1 MDSTQQ
7 YRVNKIAVFY
17 GHVASNLGDLA
28 INAGELIALK
38 RAYPEAEVKFVAL
51 HVNEGPAYDHAQAE
65 TARIGE
71 ASWSIYRTSFHH
83 ALTYLSNPAQFL
95 LDCDMDDVD
104 LVVLASGEHLFAY
117 ESNGNTRALYWR
129 TLPALAAKAAGK
141 RCLLMPSTFGPYETA
156 ASRRWMNALFNVLDG
171 YAVRE
176 TGSAH
181 LLREVFGLRALQL
194 PDPAFFIEPERQRD
208 LSKTEFNVLGLAM
221 RAEDWGIRLSKEQRA
236 DTHEAAQASDAGAQ
250 AFEFALAAV
259 NEFFDKKP
267 DGQVRVFV
275 QTTADQQLAER
286 LFEQLHGQGREAQV
300 QVVMPET
307 IADYLNA
314 LTDVDGLIAARF
326 HALIMGLITHV
337 PVYGVYFP
345 VHGHKI
351 PGLFSWLGLESSCG
365 VINTA
370 PKGAATAAVENL
382 LAGDFNWTAVDT
394 VLDEGRGA
402 FYEWLG
408 HVPVSSPSE
417 GMFEAALAL
426 SELAKELIVLGY
438 EQERNAQNDKLARKV
453 EGEFDLK
460 FMEWRREAD
469 AEQLRARE
477 ELQNSYLE
485 QLEAER
491 NMLRARYEKELED
504 ERALLRAQFERE
516 RDVLLHEFGAKNGSR
531 LEAVK
536 KEHSL
541 RIERMKQQHDALKKN
556 TAARLKKL
564 HDELEQLSEA
574 HAQLQLDAAQLR
586 GRLSVIHNSTSY
598 QMAAEAA
605 RTLRSRRKLLS
616 LPIRLYAIYS
626 ETRTNRR
633 ASSSLLKAMDQG
645 KSLENGVAAIEE
657 RSNSPSDAAAELIRE
672 SKALSEQGR
681 FEQACEVA
689 SRALELHRSEA
700 TLRAL
705 FWAQQNAG
713 RVEEA
718 FSTVQALQQYLG
730 DKPSLMQK
738 ERLDFIRSQPA
749 FQLNLQSMLPPR
761 AASAAYSPVKG
772 RLAYVL
778 HNSLPFSSG
787 GYATRAQGLA
797 KGLVAQGHEVI
808 AFTRPGY
815 PLDINN
821 SLDAGS
827 VPEEQEVDGIRYVRT
842 FEPSRKNLRMQEFMP
857 IATDV
862 MAAHFR
868 HYKPEVV
875 VAASNY
881 ICALP
886 ALFAARQLG
895 LPFIYEVRGFWEITR
910 LSREPGFINHAS
922 YKIQELM
929 EAFVCKQADKV
940 LTLTEA
946 MKVELMRRGVDGSK
960 IEIIPNAC
968 QPELFEPRARDEELA
983 ASLGI
988 PANVPVIG
996 YVGTFVDYEGLDD
1009 LARACGILKSRGLE
1023 FRLLM
1028 VGNENVS
1035 GTERGP
1041 IAQAVVAAAEE
1052 SGFLDW
1058 LIMPGRVPHETVAS
1072 YYSLIDIAPFPRKP
1086 WPVCEMVSPMK
1097 PLEAMAMEKAVV
1109 VSSVSAL
1116 AEMAGYGDY
1125 GVIFDKGS
1133 ELALADALASVLAD
1147 PARRQSLGQAG
1158 RQHVLAE
1165 RTWMRSAQRFA
1176 NALLTASLTVKEA
1189 GKS

>member
-1 MDSTQQ
+1 MNSTQQ

-28 INAGELIALK
+28 INVGELIALK

-51 HVNEGPAYDHAQAE
+51 HVNQGPAYDHAQAE
-65 TARIGE
+65 TTRIGE

-83 ALTYLSNPAQFL
+83 ALAYLSNPAQFL
-95 LDCDMDDVD
+95 RDCDMDDVD

-117 ESNGNTRALYWR
+117 ESNRNTRALYWR
-129 TLPALAAKAAGK
+129 SLPALAAKAAGK

-156 ASRRWMNALFNVLDG
+156 ASRRWMNALFNILDG

-176 TGSAH
+176 AGSAH

-194 PDPAFFIEPERQRD
+194 TDPAFFIEPERQRD

-221 RAEDWGIRLSKEQRA
+221 RAEDWGIRLAKEQRV
-236 DTHEAAQASDAGAQ
+236 DTHDAAQAREFGVQ
-250 AFEFALAAV
+250 AFEFAVAAA

-286 LFEQLHGQGREAQV
+286 LFEQMRGQGREGQV
-300 QVVMPET
+300 QVVIPET
-307 IADYLNA
+307 IADYLDA
-314 LTDVDGLIAARF
+314 LTGVDGLIATRF

-365 VINTA
+365 VIDAA
-370 PKGAATAAVENL
+370 PRGAATAAVENL
-382 LAGDFNWTAVDT
+382 LAGDFNWAAVDK
-394 VLDEGRGA
+394 VLDGGRQA
-402 FYEWLG
+402 FCEWLDR
-408 HVPVSSPSE
+408 VPVSSTSDE

-426 SELAKELIVLGY
+426 SELAKELIALGY
-438 EQERNAQNDKLARKV
+438 EKESKALNDKLARKV
-453 EGEFDLK
+453 EGELDLK
-460 FMEWRREAD
+460 FIEWRREAD
-469 AEQLRARE
+469 AEQLKVRE
-477 ELQNSYLE
+477 ELQNSYLK
-485 QLEAER
+485 QLEA
-491 NMLRARYEKELED
+491 

-516 RDVLLHEFGAKNGSR
+516 PHELGLKNGSR
-531 LEAVK
+531 FEAVK
-536 KEHSL
+536 KDHSL
-541 RIERMKQQHDALKKN
+541 RIESMKQQHEALKKST
-556 TAARLKKL
+556 TATQKKL
-564 HDELEQLSEA
+564 QDELKQLSEA
-574 HAQLQLDAAQLR
+574 HAQLQRDAAKLR
-586 GRLSVIHNSTSY
+586 DRLSAIHASTSY
-598 QMAAEAA
+598 QIAAEAA
-605 RTLRSRRKLLS
+605 RTLHSRRKLLS
-616 LPIRLYAIYS
+616 LPIRLYAIYRD
-626 ETRTNRR
+626 TRINRR
-633 ASSSLLKAMDQG
+633 ANSSLLKAMNQG
-645 KSLENGVAAIEE
+645 KSLENEVAVIEE

-672 SKALSEQGR
+672 SKMLSEQEY
-681 FEQACEVA
+681 FEQSCEVA

-705 FWAQQNAG
+705 FWAQQSAG

-730 DKPSLMQK
+730 DKPSLKQK
-738 ERLDFIRSQPA
+738 ERLDLIRSQPA

-761 AASAAYSPVKG
+761 AVSAAYSPVKG

-842 FEPSRKNLRMQEFMP
+842 FEPSRKKLRMQEFMP
-857 IATDV
+857 IAADV

-868 HYKPEVV
+868 NYKPEVV

-886 ALFAARQLG
+886 ALFAARRLG

-946 MKVELMRRGVDGSK
+946 MKVELVRRGVDGDK

-983 ASLGI
+983 SSLGI
-988 PANVPVIG
+988 PVNVPVIG

-1009 LARACGILKSRGLE
+1009 LARACGILKNRGLE

-1133 ELALADALASVLAD
+1133 ETALADTLASVLAD
-1147 PARRQSLGQAG
+1147 PARRHSLGQAG

-1176 NALLTASLTVKEA
+1176 NALPTASLTLNKA
-1189 GKS
+1189 GES

>member
-7 YRVNKIAVFY
+7 SHVNKIAVFY

-28 INAGELIALK
+28 INVGELIALK
-38 RAYPEAEVKFVAL
+38 RAYPGAEVKFVAL
-51 HVNEGPAYDHAQAE
+51 HVSEGPTYDNALAE
-65 TARIGE
+65 TACAGE
-71 ASWSIYRTSFHH
+71 STWSIYRTSFRHV
-83 ALTYLSNPAQFL
+83 LTYLSNPGQVL
-95 LDCDMDDVD
+95 LDCGMDDVD
-104 LVVLASGEHLFAY
+104 LIVLASGEHLFAY
-117 ESNGNTRALYWR
+117 ADNPNTRALYWR

-141 RCLLMPSTFGPYETA
+141 RCVLFPSTFGPYETEQ
-156 ASRRWMNALFNVLDG
+156 SRRWMQALFTIVDG

-176 TGSAH
+176 SSSGH
-181 LLREVFGLRALQL
+181 LLSEVFGLQAQHF
-194 PDPAFFIEPERQRD
+194 PDPAFFIEPARRRD
-208 LSKTEFNVLGLAM
+208 LGKTEFSVLGLAM
-221 RAEDWGIRLSKEQRA
+221 RAEDWGIRLSKERRA
-236 DTHEAAQASDAGAQ
+236 DSLDSTQATDDSAQAL
-250 AFEFALAAV
+250 EFAVAAV
-259 NEFFDKKP
+259 STFLAQKP

-275 QTTADQQLAER
+275 QTTADQQLADR
-286 LFEQLHGQGREAQV
+286 LYEQIHEQGLEAQV
-300 QVVMPET
+300 KVIKPET
-307 IADYLNA
+307 IADYLEELAN
-314 LTDVDGLIAARF
+314 VDGLIASRF

-337 PVYGVYFP
+337 PVYGVYFS

-351 PGLFSWLGLESSCG
+351 PGLFSWLGLTSSYRLIEANSTD
-365 VINTA
+365 VA
-370 PKGAATAAVENL
+370 MAAVEGL
-382 LAGDFNWTAVDT
+382 LAGTFNWGEVDS
-394 VLDEGRGA
+394 VLHQGRQE
-402 FYEWLG
+402 FCEWLG
-408 HVPVSSPSE
+408 RLPAKNSNE
-417 GMFEAALAL
+417 GMLEAALAIN
-426 SELAKELIVLGY
+426 ELAKQLIADGY
-438 EQERNAQNDKLARKV
+438 EQQGKTQKEKLLATHENEFELKV
-453 EGEFDLK
+453 KALRREFDV
-460 FMEWRREAD
+460 EQV
-469 AEQLRARE
+469 AERSGFVERYEKKLVE
-477 ELQNSYLE
+477 ELAVQRE
-485 QLEAER
+485 QLES
-491 NMLRARYEKELED
+491 
-504 ERALLRAQFERE
+504 E
-516 RDVLLHEFGAKNGSR
+516 RDFLLDELKAKSDAH

-536 KEHSL
+536 QEQSL
-541 RIERMKQQHDALKKN
+541 SIERMKRQHEVLKKS
-556 TAARLKKL
+556 TTARLKKQQ
-564 HDELEQLSEA
+564 DNLEQLSKLNV
-574 HAQLQLDAAQLR
+574 QLQYEAAQLR
-586 GRLSVIHNSTSY
+586 GQLGVIRGSTSY

-605 RTLRSRRKLLS
+605 RALRSRRKLFS
-616 LPIRLYAIYS
+616 LPARLYAIYS
-626 ETRTNRR
+626 ETRSNRR
-633 ASSSLLKAMDQG
+633 EASLLLN
-645 KSLENGVAAIEE
+645 SLDRGDTLAHGMAAIEE
-657 RSNSPSDAAAELIRE
+657 RNSSPSDIAVELIRE
-672 SKALSEQGR
+672 CKALSDQGH
-681 FEQACEVA
+681 FEQACDVA

-705 FWAQQNAG
+705 FWAQQGAG
-713 RVEEA
+713 CVEDA
-718 FSTVQALQQYLG
+718 FQTVQALQQYLG
-730 DKPSLMQK
+730 NKPSLMQK
-738 ERLDFIRSQPA
+738 DRLDLIRSQPA
-749 FQLNLQSMLPPR
+749 FQLNLQRMLPAR
-761 AASAAYSPVKG
+761 AANAAFTPIVG

-815 PLDINN
+815 PRDINK

-827 VPEEQEVDGIRYVRT
+827 VPDVQEVDGITYVRT
-842 FEPSRKNLRMQEFMP
+842 FEPSRKKLRMQEFMP

-886 ALFAARQLG
+886 ALFAARRLG

-929 EAFVCKQADKV
+929 EAFVCKEADKV

-946 MKVELMRRGVDGSK
+946 MKVELIRRGVDGNK
-960 IEIIPNAC
+960 IDIIPNAC
-968 QPELFEPRARDEELA
+968 QPELFEPCPRDGDLA
-983 ASLGI
+983 ADLGI

-1041 IAQAVVAAAEE
+1041 IAQAVIAAAEE
-1052 SGFLDW
+1052 FGFLDW
-1058 LIMPGRVPHETVAS
+1058 LIMPGRVPHEKVAS

-1133 ELALADALASVLAD
+1133 ENALADALTDMLAD
-1147 PARRQSLGQAG
+1147 PALRKSLGQAG

-1176 NALLTASLTVKEA
+1176 DALPKIAVSVNEA
-1189 GKS
+1189 TES